1 MILFVIF
8 SFIRAFTING
18 IWNAIPKP
26 NDKVRTKLR
35 KFEISV
41 LTFIDSGP
49 TVWKKLRTLGKTTRK
64 QKLTPKKKRIEPITV
79 LEKITI
85 LSFGYKPGDINA
97 RA

>member
-1 MILFVIF
+1 M
-8 SFIRAFTING
+8 RAFTING
-18 IWNAIPKP
+18 IWKATPKP

-64 QKLTPKKKRIEPITV
+64 QKLTPIKKRREPIIV
-79 LEKITI
+79 LEKII
-85 LSFGYKPGDINA
+85 DLSFGYKPGDINA